1 MIHSAGNN
9 GYACSH
15 RGGCWITADRLIS
28 GRQSGEADVTGD
40 ETAEVRLLD
49 LRDFP
54 YADDIAGDDST
65 ARILVDLPPEGAARD
80 AGTVQVTPEK
90 TINIQQGAGISRARV
105 KLSAAGGSWGAA
117 TWRIVRHDGTLA
129 IRVDLESSPQQLPNL
144 SMPTESPGA
153 ETPEVTPHWI
163 LWVVLEPNEARDS
176 NVPPGSPVSSS
187 GSRDPEIAA

>member
-1 MIHSAGNN
+1 M
-9 GYACSH
+9 
-15 RGGCWITADRLIS
+15 L
-28 GRQSGEADVTGD
+28 ED

-65 ARILVDLPPEGAARD
+65 ARILVDFPPEGAASD
-80 AGTVQVTPEK
+80 AGTVRVTPEK

-105 KLSAAGGSWGAA
+105 KLSAAAGSWGAA

-144 SMPTESPGA
+144 SMPAESPRA
-153 ETPEVTPHWI
+153 ETPAVTPHWT
-163 LWVVLEPNEARDS
+163 LWVVLERNEARDS
-176 NVPPGSPVSSS
+176 DVPPDSPVNSR
-187 GSRDPEIAA
+187 GSRETDETEDTQVLEVVAPLMSEG